1 MRLLSE
7 SAPCARTALLDFIL
21 PPRCGGCHV
30 VGSWLCGSCRSRIRR
45 LEEPL
50 CRRCGAEVES
60 ARKSC
65 GCRSRLRFLSRLRS
79 AAAYEGPLEIA
90 LQRFKYHGW
99 RRLAEPLALLMAE
112 RVVVEGLSA
121 SWVVAVPLHSSRLQQ
136 RGFNQSE
143 LLASELCKRVGL
155 RRPPGGLVRTRA
167 TPPQVGHDRRWRL
180 ENVRGAFAWCGGTLE
195 GRSILLIDDV
205 ATTGAT
211 LEACAAALRSAG
223 SGPVTGISVARVNV

>member
-1 MRLLSE
+1 MHSQ
-7 SAPCARTALLDFIL
+7 LLDIVL
-21 PPRCGGCHV
+21 PPRCGGCRM
-30 VGSWLCGSCRSRIRR
+30 VGSWLCGRCRARIRR

-60 ARKSC
+60 ARKDC
-65 GCRSRLRFLSRLRS
+65 GCRGRLKALSTLRS

-99 RRLAEPLALLMAE
+99 RRLAGPLALLMAE
-112 RVVVEGLSA
+112 RLVVEGLSA
-121 SWVVAVPLHSSRLQQ
+121 PWAIAVPLHNSRQRQ

-143 LLASELCKRVGL
+143 LLAREL
-155 RRPPGGLVRTRA
+155 RRRLELSKPAGELVRTRA

-180 ENVRGAFAWCGGTLE
+180 DNVRDAFEWRGSSLDA
-195 GRSILLIDDV
+195 RSILLVDDV

-211 LEACAAALRSAG
+211 LEACAAALRACG
-223 SGPVTGISVARVNV
+223 SGPVMGVSVARVNV